1 MWCRHDGDA
10 CDKYSHRGMRVSLP
24 PGLYGRQREWER
36 VLSALDLAQR
46 GFGSVVLIEGRPGTG
61 KTRLLQEAGRAAWLR
76 GFTMIER
83 CRFGPDGAGAQTP
96 AWLAEQLLT
105 RIEEQAASGPVLIAL
120 DDVRASD
127 AAWLPMSDLL
137 PQQSRHPVM
146 WMLTRNCAA
155 GDPWFDQILGI
166 PRAFTTR
173 IELGPLPDSAVADIA
188 ADLLGAR
195 PAAALLPPLQ
205 EALTAGILVSAPERL
220 AFRHD
225 IVWQVVTG
233 SLPPSVHEALRCEV
247 GLMLVARGD
256 AGSAP
261 AASPPV
267 TAQQVRGALEA
278 AGDSARLSRV

>member
-1 MWCRHDGDA
+1 M
-10 CDKYSHRGMRVSLP
+10 P

-61 KTRLLQEAGRAAWLR
+61 KTRLLQEAARAAWLR

-96 AWLAEQLLT
+96 AWLAEQLHT

-195 PAAALLPPLQ
+195 PAADLLALIACTGDDPLLTVELIEGLREEGRLAVRAGEVCLLGHGLP
-205 EALTAGILVSAPERL
+205 EARCAEVDQGEPGSEAVEELTASGQPDRRRPAAGPRRRRDTAP
-220 AFRHD
+220 
-225 IVWQVVTG
+225 
-233 SLPPSVHEALRCEV
+233 LPARSRPV
-247 GLMLVARGD
+247 LVADHR
-256 AGSAP
+256 
-261 AASPPV
+261 
-267 TAQQVRGALEA
+267 
-278 AGDSARLSRV
+278 

>member
-1 MWCRHDGDA
+1 M
-10 CDKYSHRGMRVSLP
+10 P

-61 KTRLLQEAGRAAWLR
+61 KTRLLQEAARAAWLR

-96 AWLAEQLLT
+96 AWLAEQLHT

-173 IELGPLPDSAVADIA
+173 IELGPLPDSAHLYETRLARGSAHVLCGRVREGVEELRAVGRLWEAIA
-188 ADLLGAR
+188 ARNPDAEIRFIAR
-195 PAAALLPPLQ
+195 AFGLP
-205 EALTAGILVSAPERL
+205 EE
-220 AFRHD
+220 
-225 IVWQVVTG
+225 
-233 SLPPSVHEALRCEV
+233 
-247 GLMLVARGD
+247 
-256 AGSAP
+256 
-261 AASPPV
+261 
-267 TAQQVRGALEA
+267 
-278 AGDSARLSRV
+278 